1 MSSRIFQAQLILA
14 AIDRASAVVNSTV
27 NNAITKLNALQK
39 KADSMSKAATNFSR
53 DTAMMGGAAAAG
65 LAPTIKAF
73 SDLED
78 STVRL
83 QTVMMKDGGAI
94 SKNFEKV
101 NAIANDLG
109 NRLPGTTADFQNMMA
124 ALLKLGVTEESIIG
138 GVGESAAN
146 LAIVLQ
152 MPFEEAAIAAA
163 KLKEATGVADKDMMQ
178 FMDSIA
184 RTNQLGV
191 DTTEM
196 RYAWSRS
203 AGQLKLMGIQG
214 LEASKSMNM
223 LFATLIKTGMS
234 GETTGTAMTSMLSAM
249 MDSKKMEKF
258 NREAAKLGLTFEFV
272 DKKTGAFKGPENMIM
287 QLEKMRGLTATQ
299 RFNLTQALL
308 GPGQDAQ
315 AMNTI
320 IQNGVDGYNEM
331 QRRAAQQATLQQKVN
346 AQLGTLK
353 NLWDAATGTATNT
366 LAAFAEQFAPEL
378 KNITNGFA
386 KLSENVGKFVK
397 ANPMVAKF
405 IGIATMGFIA
415 LMATLTAAG
424 LAVAGF
430 TKMWS
435 YMLLGSSKFMT
446 FFKSIWTGLSTLGKW
461 FVNIGRGA
469 VWLAK
474 IVGNAFMMIGRALL
488 VAGRFMLANPIVILI
503 TAIAVAAFLIY
514 KYWDKV
520 APFFT
525 KVWNT
530 VRRVTVSVWN
540 SVLAFFRRVWAGIVN
555 VFTGAWNWIKNAFLN
570 YHPLGMIIKNWTPIT
585 QFFTG
590 LWNRVKGIF
599 NSFWGW
605 LKGLGTSFYQAG
617 SNIVNS
623 IWEGIKSMAYKP
635 VQAIKNLAAEIRS
648 YMPFSPA
655 KKGALRDIHRI
666 RLVET
671 IAASMKPNS
680 MLQAMKNTA
689 MATFT
694 AVPKLFQPVTN
705 LVSNF
710 LGTGGSSKSKSVITP
725 TQRASAGASIVYSP
739 TITISGGGA
748 SAKEDFK
755 KMLQEHKDELMRLIN
770 KEMERSNRKSFA

>member
-1 MSSRIFQAQLILA
+1 
-14 AIDRASAVVNSTV
+14 
-27 NNAITKLNALQK
+27 
-39 KADSMSKAATNFSR
+39 
-53 DTAMMGGAAAAG
+53 
-65 LAPTIKAF
+65 
-73 SDLED
+73 
-78 STVRL
+78 
-83 QTVMMKDGGAI
+83 
-94 SKNFEKV
+94 
-101 NAIANDLG
+101 
-109 NRLPGTTADFQNMMA
+109 
-124 ALLKLGVTEESIIG
+124 
-138 GVGESAAN
+138 
-146 LAIVLQ
+146 
-152 MPFEEAAIAAA
+152 MPFEEAAITAA
-163 KLKEATGVADKDMMQ
+163 KLKEATGVADKEMMQ

-249 MDSKKMEKF
+249 MDSKKMAKF
-258 NREAAKLGLTFEFV
+258 NAEAAKLGLTFEFV

-287 QLEKMRGLTATQ
+287 ELEKMRGLNSTQ

-320 IQNGVDGYNEM
+320 IQNGISGYNEM

-366 LAAFAEQFAPEL
+366 LAAFAEAFSPQLKELTNQFA
-378 KNITNGFA
+378 A
-386 KLSENVGKFVK
+386 LSARIGVFVK
-397 ANPMVAKF
+397 ANPQIAKF

-415 LMATLTAAG
+415 VAAILGVAG

-430 TKMWS
+430 AKVWS
-435 YMLLGSSKFMT
+435 YMLLGGAKF
-446 FFKSIWTGLSTLGKW
+446 LSFAK
-461 FVNIGRGA
+461 FVTNG
-469 VWLAK
+469 
-474 IVGNAFMMIGRALL
+474 FMMIGKGLL
-488 VAGRFMLANPIVILI
+488 AVGKFAIANPIVLV
-503 TAIAVAAFLIY
+503 IAGIALAAFLIY
-514 KYWDKV
+514 KYWDKI

-623 IWEGIKSMAYKP
+623 IWEGIKAMAYKP